1 MQIGALFPQTEI
13 GSDPGGLREYARA
26 VTEVG
31 FDHLVTYEHVLGAI
45 PERLPRDYA
54 PYGIKDAFHEPFT
67 LFSFMSAVAPE
78 LSFATGILVLPQ
90 RQTALVA
97 KQATDVFLKSE
108 GKFRLGVGLGWNF
121 AEFEGLGCDFS
132 TRAARLKEQVE
143 VLRLLWTSEELD
155 FQGRFHELRGVG
167 LNPRPPQPIPIW
179 FGGKAEPALK
189 RAAMMGDGFFPLRAL
204 EGGWEATFERMRR
217 WREEAGLSWEGYGI
231 EARLDGKPGWREQA
245 ETWRGLGA
253 SHVYLAT
260 MGQGLVGPEAH
271 IRRLEELG
279 REL

>member
-1 MQIGALFPQTEI
+1 MQIGVLFPQTEI
-13 GSDPGGLREYARA
+13 GSDPGGLRDYARA
-26 VTEVG
+26 VTEAG
-31 FDHLVTYEHVLGAI
+31 FDHLVTYEHVLGAT

-67 LFSFMSAVAPE
+67 LFSFMTAVAPE

-121 AEFEGLGCDFS
+121 AEFEGLGCDFA
-132 TRAARLKEQVE
+132 TRAARMEEQVE
-143 VLRLLWTSEELD
+143 VLRLLWTREELD
-155 FQGRFHELRGVG
+155 FQGRFHELRGLG
-167 LNPRPPQPIPIW
+167 LNPRPPRPIPIW

-189 RAAMMGDGFFPLRAL
+189 RGAVLGDGFFPLRAL

-260 MGQGLVGPEAH
+260 MGQGLAGPEAH
-271 IRRLEELG
+271 IRRLLELG
-279 REL
+279 KEL